1 MMPLKFDEQVPDFEN
16 PNNGSINV
24 NQPLERKFLTT
35 AEHSPSIPSRGF
47 YGQED
52 YDDKSE
58 AVES

>member
-47 YGQED
+47 YG
-52 YDDKSE
+52 
-58 AVES
+58 